1 MHLEKFAKELDINFK
16 NTFDENSITQIINLV
31 KENKTPINNLVLPDA
46 FGVYIFFLKRELN
59 FNTFQELETIWKEEG
74 IDKFPKAIK
83 KNFNECKSENSF
95 YPFYIGKSEHLST
108 RVDEHLNHHKTHS
121 TYGMKLNTRNNFKI
135 EDFYIGHWCLENV
148 PNISQEVKQF
158 IITTIEQKVR
168 EKLKP
173 LIGKK

>member
-1 MHLEKFAKELDINFK
+1 MQLEKFVKELDINFK
-16 NTFDENSITQIINLV
+16 NTFDENSINQIINSV
-31 KENKTPINNLVLPDA
+31 KENRTLINNLDLPDT
-46 FGVYIFFLKRELN
+46 FGIYVFFLKREIN

-74 IDKFPKAIK
+74 ISNIPKAIK
-83 KNFNECKSENSF
+83 SRFDKCKLENGF

-121 TYGMKLNTRNNFKI
+121 TYGMKLKTRTNFKI
-135 EDFYIGHWCLENV
+135 EDFYVGHWCLENM
-148 PNISQEVKQF
+148 PTISQAVKQF

-168 EKLKP
+168 EKLNP